1 MKEIFADKFN
11 LVVFQCDY
19 FGSLFMQSSEKFTL
33 KDSDYL
39 KKIFNPDE
47 LNKIKRDSNKLL
59 EILALK
65 NIVFNVRASID
76 ESINHFNDM
85 GLMQAIDILTA
96 IEAMKLI
103 LNDNNL
109 QFNKNRIIGYGH
121 SHGSY
126 LLHLAN
132 ILSNNTFSYIVDNSA
147 WIEPVYLTTNR
158 LLYQTVGTSTLAIE
172 FDYLAKEVIADKS
185 NLNLG
190 LLYNNNDIQTQILT
204 FQGNN
209 DNLINHL
216 EKEKLINQIINGKYI
231 LVTENDIDNKKYKS
245 NTHGL
250 GADFLELFSYAMTFE
265 SHNIPINT
273 SKEKIAK
280 LDTVEINVDY
290 GQGLPVFTVK

>member
-11 LVVFQCDY
+11 LVVLQCDY
-19 FGSLFMQSSEKFTL
+19 FGSSFMQSSENFTI
-33 KDSDYL
+33 KDSNYL
-39 KKIFNPDE
+39 NKIFKPDE
-47 LNKIKRDSNKLL
+47 LNMIKKDPNKLF
-59 EILALK
+59 EILASK
-65 NIVFNVRASID
+65 NTVLNVRASID
-76 ESINHFNDM
+76 ESIDHFNDM

-96 IEAMKLI
+96 IDAIKLI

-132 ILSNNTFSYIVDNSA
+132 ILSNNTFSFIVDNSA

-158 LLYQTVGTSTLAIE
+158 LLYQTIGTSTLAIE

-185 NLNLG
+185 NLNLN
-190 LLYNNNDIQTQILT
+190 LLYKNNDIQTQILT

-216 EKEKLINQIINGKYI
+216 EKEKLINQIKNGKYI
-231 LVTENDIDNKKYKS
+231 LITENDIDNKRYKS

-250 GADFLELFSYAMTFE
+250 RADFLELFSYAMTFE
-265 SHNIPINT
+265 SHNIPVNT
-273 SKEKIAK
+273 NKEKIAK
-280 LDTVEINVDY
+280 LDTFEINVDY
-290 GQGLPVFTVK
+290 RQGLPIFTVK